1 MSNIQHP
8 ISALKGGEFLIRDT
22 NAEEIFIPEQASE
35 EQQMIYQS
43 CIDFLAQE
51 VWPNLDKIDRQE
63 DNITVKLLDK
73 AAELGLLGLN
83 VPEQYGGFE
92 KDFVTGMLS
101 TEAIGGGH
109 SFAVS
114 LAAHTGIGTLPIL
127 YYGNEAQKAKYLPKL
142 ANGQWKACYCLTE
155 PGSGSDANSG
165 KTKAVLSPDGKHY
178 LLNGQKMWITNG
190 PIADVVMV
198 LAVTDPALGARGGAT
213 VFAVE
218 TRWDGFSAGKPE
230 KKMGLHGSPTS
241 LLNFDGVRVPKEN
254 IVGQLGLGFVTFM
267 KTLDIGRVSLGA
279 ATLGGAQA
287 ALDAALRWVKVRSQF
302 GRPIAHLQSIQFM
315 LADMATEIEAL
326 RSLVYRTAWLVDN
339 GQPFIKEAG
348 MCKLMGSEI
357 ASRCID
363 RALQIH
369 GALGLS
375 RDFHLERGWRDA
387 RIAEIFEGT
396 NEIQRIVIASEL
408 LQEVGVRIRP

>member
-1 MSNIQHP
+1 
-8 ISALKGGEFLIRDT
+8 
-22 NAEEIFIPEQASE
+22 
-35 EQQMIYQS
+35 
-43 CIDFLAQE
+43 
-51 VWPNLDKIDRQE
+51 
-63 DNITVKLLDK
+63 
-73 AAELGLLGLN
+73 
-83 VPEQYGGFE
+83 
-92 KDFVTGMLS
+92 
-101 TEAIGGGH
+101 
-109 SFAVS
+109 
-114 LAAHTGIGTLPIL
+114 
-127 YYGNEAQKAKYLPKL
+127 
-142 ANGQWKACYCLTE
+142 
-155 PGSGSDANSG
+155 
-165 KTKAVLSPDGKHY
+165 
-178 LLNGQKMWITNG
+178 
-190 PIADVVMV
+190 MV
-198 LAVTDPALGARGGAT
+198 LAVTDAALGARGGAT

-218 TRWDGFSAGKPE
+218 TKAEGFSAGKPE

-241 LLNFDGVRVPKEN
+241 LLNFDNVRVPKEN
-254 IVGQLGLGFVTFM
+254 VIGQLGLGFVTFM

-302 GRPIAHLQSIQFM
+302 GRPIAHMQAIQFL
-315 LADMATEIEAL
+315 LADIATDIEAL
-326 RSLVYRTAWLVDN
+326 RSLVYRTAWLVDT
-339 GQPFIKEAG
+339 GQPFVKEAG
-348 MCKLMGSEI
+348 MCKLLGSEI